1 MIDLLGD
8 HTTNTAKRIL
18 GGQSRFIPVTSPA
31 RLDAL
36 PEIPT
41 AEEGGLPG
49 LQIGI
54 WHCVYAPKGA
64 PRR

>member
-8 HTTNTAKRIL
+8 HTTNTAKQIL

-31 RLDAL
+31 HLDAL

-54 WHCVYAPKGA
+54 WRCVYAPKGT